1 MIDFPTSNIKIN
13 LYYDE
18 TNNIRKFYLT
28 NNKREYLNSDISAFI
43 LGGVGLKPE
52 MLSKN
57 NVFDKSLKDLF
68 EKLGLQKTQSELKFK
83 HIAHGSFQDIL
94 KSKKLNILFDFLLE
108 NNIVL
113 HMQILDVIHWSLIDI
128 IESQTTMD
136 IVKPYFFL
144 DVCIL
149 NKVKSALTEIAKS
162 FKTDF
167 FKNLYDFKYPDV
179 IDKKKKFVIFLKKF
193 LLKFNE
199 EKLYVK
205 KGIDPVILELLE
217 KVLCKI
223 EEFDN
228 DMFVFLENEP
238 EHELIDKFLE
248 FYFYRIISFPQCYHI
263 FDNEFEV
270 KKKLSNFLKEKN
282 NYKFVDSK
290 DNLLVQLS
298 DIMVGF
304 FRSLFEY
311 ILKIDYIDIEDVFN
325 SFSKEEK
332 ICLKKFFNL
341 YQKTE
346 EIDTKL
352 FQYITSIFDINKIHK
367 LAELSL
373 NSKS

>member
-1 MIDFPTSNIKIN
+1 MIDSLTSNIKIN

-128 IESQTTMD
+128 IESQTTID
-136 IVKPYFFL
+136 IVNPYFFL

-167 FKNLYDFKYPDV
+167 FKNLYDLKYPDV
-179 IDKKKKFVIFLKKF
+179 IDKKKEFVIFLKKF

-238 EHELIDKFLE
+238 EHKLIDKFLE
-248 FYFYRIISFPQCYHI
+248 FYFHRIILFPQCYHI

-270 KKKLSNFLKEKN
+270 EKKLPNFLKEKN

-346 EIDTKL
+346 EIDTNL
-352 FQYITSIFDINKIHK
+352 FLYITSIFDKNKIHK